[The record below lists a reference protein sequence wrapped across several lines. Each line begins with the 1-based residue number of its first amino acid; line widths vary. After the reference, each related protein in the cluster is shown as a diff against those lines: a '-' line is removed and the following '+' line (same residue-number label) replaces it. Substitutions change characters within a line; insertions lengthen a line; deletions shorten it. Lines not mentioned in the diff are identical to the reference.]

1 MQGMPMHTQELQVR
15 RWSQTLIE
23 RFDVEPLYQNP
34 IAAMFRSEHLRR
46 YQMTKNY
53 IHKQALV
60 HNLSIVD
67 AGCGLG
73 YGWEYL
79 SPFGAYIGLDHSR
92 EAILEARTRFPEGD
106 FRTADLN
113 EDNAIRATV
122 DVVVSHET
130 AEHLE
135 SPVRFFQMVA
145 RALRTGGIFCFS
157 APTCLTMDYDPFHL
171 RDWNAHMWG
180 WALSK
185 AGFEIRESVAM
196 PFFGKFTDFAKCVPT
211 TFRQKLRIAKY
222 VLTHGEYRR
231 DRRRKWIYRNRFEWE
246 SHWFACEKV

>member
-1 MQGMPMHTQELQVR
+1 MGSVSSRDSGDRKGKGRDQSGRPCENQPGHRNREGNGKRLDTVQGMPMHTQELQVR

-53 IHKQALV
+53 IHKQAIV

-106 FRTADLN
+106 FRTPDRN

-157 APTCLTMDYDPFHL
+157 APPCLTVDYDPLH
-171 RDWNAHMWG
+171 
-180 WALSK
+180 
-185 AGFEIRESVAM
+185 
-196 PFFGKFTDFAKCVPT
+196 P
-211 TFRQKLRIAKY
+211 
-222 VLTHGEYRR
+222 
-231 DRRRKWIYRNRFEWE
+231 
-246 SHWFACEKV
+246 